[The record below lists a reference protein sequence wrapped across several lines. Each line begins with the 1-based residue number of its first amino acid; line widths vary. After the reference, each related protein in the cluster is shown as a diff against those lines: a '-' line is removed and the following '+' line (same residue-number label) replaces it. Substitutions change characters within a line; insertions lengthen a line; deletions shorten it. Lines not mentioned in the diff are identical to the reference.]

1 MKKALSFAVALGLV
15 AGAAS
20 VASAAELI
28 MTGDA
33 RMRGVYHN
41 NYSDGDDNVADKDQ
55 HIDHRYR
62 LKLDTKVN
70 DNVTV
75 QARVVLGDTDFA
87 GDEATG
93 FTADRYNMVIKTL
106 GGTWTLGRQEASWG
120 NAALP
125 YTAKDVTK
133 DRIKGVYKVGDVTL
147 GAYLQKDS
155 EANVAG
161 VPVSTDA
168 KMGDGDTDSWGAL
181 VIAKAGDANF
191 GLLSW
196 YTKVDTA
203 AAKASGIKSGYV
215 LDPFFNAKI
224 GSTTLM
230 GEARYEGGKLNKHMD
245 KAKIGGFLK
254 AVVGMDPVT
263 VVGLLAYSQ
272 NNSVATD
279 KFAPSV
285 LVGTTNST
293 GVFNFGQLQN
303 TTVNNDRSYL
313 VGGKVDFKASDK
325 LSFGATVAYVGISK
339 TQGVGGT
346 KSSVTEYDVTMEYA
360 LAQNAKYKFGIG
372 YGDPKNIYATNDNML
387 AIGNSVEV
395 AW

>member
-20 VASAAELI
+20 VASAAELAV
-28 MTGDA
+28 TGDA
-33 RMRGVYHN
+33 RMRGVYHTN
-41 NYSDGDDNVADKDQ
+41 FSDGNDNTADKDQ

-62 LKLDTKVN
+62 LKLDTKIN

-75 QARVVLGDTDFA
+75 HGRLVLGDSDFA
-87 GDEATG
+87 GDEANG
-93 FTADRYNMVIKTL
+93 LTADRYNMVIKTL
-106 GGTWTLGRQEASWG
+106 GGTWTLGRQEASWA

-133 DRIKGVYKVGDVTL
+133 DRIKGVYKVGDVTI

-161 VPVSTDA
+161 VPVSQDA
-168 KMGDGDTDSWGAL
+168 LQGDGDTDSWGFL
-181 VIAKAGDANF
+181 VNAKAGDANF

-196 YTKVDTA
+196 YTMADTA
-203 AAKASGIKSGYV
+203 AAKAANTDTGYV
-215 LDPFFNAKI
+215 LDPYFNAKI
-224 GSTTLM
+224 GPATLL
-230 GEARYEGGKLNKHMD
+230 GEARYEGGNRNKNQGKSKL
-245 KAKIGGFLK
+245 GGFMA
-254 AVVGMDPVT
+254 AVVGMDPIT
-263 VVGLLAYSQ
+263 ITGLVAYSR

-313 VGGKVDFKASDK
+313 VGGAVSFKATDK
-325 LSFGATVAYVGISK
+325 LTFGALAAYVGISK
-339 TQGVGGT
+339 TNGVGGG

-360 LAQNAKYKFGIG
+360 LAQNAKYKLGVG
-372 YGDPKNIYATNDNML
+372 YGDPKDIYASNDNML

-395 AW
+395 SW